1 MVKKIIF
8 RILIA
13 LGLVVALLAG
23 NLVVF
28 NITATRISEG
38 TPISDPP
45 PQNTALLV
53 IDIQGG
59 TTGSASTL
67 NALKD
72 QSEKLIEHVNSLA
85 EEMHARDQLIIY
97 VRTEV
102 VNPLL
107 NILNNTMA
115 RGTEGAELD
124 PRLVIQPGEVVVK
137 RRSDSFMGTGLDQIL
152 AEHHIGKLVLVG
164 LDAAK
169 CVKSTALAAHNRGY
183 SISLIDEALISSKPE
198 LKEEAF
204 QELRELGVEIVSM
217 NSYY

>member
-1 MVKKIIF
+1 MIKKIFF
-8 RILIA
+8 RILLA
-13 LGLVVALLAG
+13 LGLVIVILAG
-23 NLVVF
+23 NLAVF
-28 NITATRISEG
+28 NIIASRISEG
-38 TPISDPP
+38 TPIADPP
-45 PQNTALLV
+45 PPNTALLV
-53 IDIQGG
+53 IDIQEG
-59 TTGSASTL
+59 TTGSVSAL
-67 NALKD
+67 NALKE
-72 QSEKLIEHVNSLA
+72 QSEKLIERVNSLA

-124 PRLVIQPGEVVVK
+124 PRLVILPGEVVVK
-137 RRSDSFMGTGLDQIL
+137 RRSDSFIGTGLDQIL

-183 SISLIDEALISSKPE
+183 SISMIDEAVISSKPE

-204 QELRELGVEIVSM
+204 QELRELGVEILSLD
-217 NSYY
+217 